1 MTLKLSPQE
10 LGVLALFLAK
20 AQRSL
25 VDLRA
30 IYGPRDAPARPDH
43 ALTAIIRSINR
54 KLKVARKGS
63 IVRVSPR
70 GRGYAGIY
78 RYKRR

>member
-1 MTLKLSPQE
+1 MTLSLSPQE
-10 LGVLALFLAK
+10 AAVLALFKAK

-30 IYGPRDAPARPDH
+30 IYGARDAPGRPDH
-43 ALTAIIRSINR
+43 ALTAVIRSINR
-54 KLKVARKGS
+54 KLRVARQGS
-63 IVRVSPR
+63 IERISPR
-70 GRGYAGIY
+70 GRGYVGVY